1 MLDETTKIRAI
12 VSVAY
17 IVAIVMCVILGL
29 NGVPQELA
37 TH

>member
-1 MLDETTKIRAI
+1 MLDETAKIRAI

-29 NGVPQELA
+29 NGVPQELT